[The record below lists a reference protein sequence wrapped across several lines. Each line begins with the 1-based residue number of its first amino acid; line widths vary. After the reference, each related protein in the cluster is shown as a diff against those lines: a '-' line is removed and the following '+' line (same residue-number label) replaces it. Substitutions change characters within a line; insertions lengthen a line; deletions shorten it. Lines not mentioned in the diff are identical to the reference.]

1 MKGIIVITKYLVNRK
16 INLLA
21 VLSVAAA
28 LILAGCGGGSTSAP
42 ASTPT
47 ATSASSGTT
56 AHATLK
62 HMPNGMATVSFD
74 LARQS
79 LTVKISL
86 IGLAPNSTHPAHIHS
101 GSCANQGTVVYPL
114 KDVVA
119 DAHGVGTSTTMIQ
132 SVTVPASGWYLN
144 VHNGPGLTPSEQ
156 FLPIVCSDLNTAS
169 LSAPPSSSL
178 NVPLDAAPGSSA
190 SETASGTAQLALS
203 GSTLTV
209 KLTLSGLAPNSSHAA
224 HIHSGSC
231 ESQGAVVHP
240 LSTVT
245 ADASG
250 NATVTTTINN
260 VSSIPSSGWYVNVH
274 YSTALST
281 QTGFDPIAC
290 GNVTSG

>member
-1 MKGIIVITKYLVNRK
+1 MITKYLVNRK
-16 INLLA
+16 INLFA

-28 LILAGCGGGSTSAP
+28 LLLAGCGGSPSAP

-47 ATSASSGTT
+47 TAGTSTSTT

-74 LARQS
+74 LASQS

-101 GSCANQGTVVYPL
+101 GSCANQGAVVYPL
-114 KDVVA
+114 QNVIA
-119 DAHGVGTSTTMIQ
+119 DAHGVGASTTVIQ
-132 SVTVPASGWYLN
+132 KVTDVPASGWYIN
-144 VHNGPGLTPSEQ
+144 VHNGPGLSPSEQ
-156 FLPIVCSDLNTAS
+156 FLPIVCSDLNLAS
-169 LSAPPSSSL
+169 LSPPSSSL

-190 SETASGTAQLALS
+190 SEAASGTAQLTLF

-240 LSTVT
+240 LSNVV